1 MNDELEVFVSPEQ
14 VLWNSS
20 AALTFQE
27 ALMIADDMRAELV
40 REGDWEQLCRAVAGL
55 KNIYRDIGILLR
67 ECEEDAARLM
77 PEKTLS
83 VDGLGYV
90 ERRTASSRK
99 WESESLLMDVCRQ
112 VLDPEGTGEIQPS
125 RVVELIGVLK
135 KIMPITGS
143 LGWRVTALREQG
155 IDPDDYSDI
164 RWGRKSIQIT
174 QQKPIEGEE

>member
-1 MNDELEVFVSPEQ
+1 MAEELEVIPDQ

-20 AALTFQE
+20 AAITFQE
-27 ALMIADDMRAELV
+27 ALMVADDMRAQLV
-40 REGDWEQLCRAVAGL
+40 KEGDWEQLCRAVSGL
-55 KNIYRDIGILLR
+55 QRIYRDLGILLR

-77 PEKTLS
+77 PDKTAEVS
-83 VDGLGYV
+83 GLGFV
-90 ERRTASSRK
+90 QRRTASSRK

-125 RVVELIGVLK
+125 RVVELIAVLK

-155 IDPDDYSDI
+155 IDPDEYSDV

-174 QQKPIEGEE
+174 EQKPIEEGE